1 MELTEQGRQYDRR
14 KHARVVKDLFT
25 VYAVTDPFQEG
36 LFTTENVSG
45 AGLLFRSRSPIK
57 IGSNMN
63 LNIHLPDRV
72 NPIPCEGKVVRS
84 ATAEGSTPSYDI
96 GIAFTKMND
105 PDKKQLV
112 ASLLTQ
118 DDFYLFL

>member
-1 MELTEQGRQYDRR
+1 MDMMNEMRQYDRR
-14 KHARVVKDLFT
+14 KHARVVKDIFG

-45 AGLLFRSRSPIK
+45 AGILFRSRDPLK
-57 IGSNMN
+57 IGSVMN

-72 NPIPCEGKVVRS
+72 NPIPCEAKVVR
-84 ATAEGSTPSYDI
+84 TQLAEGSSAYDI
-96 GIAFTKMND
+96 GLAFTKMTE